1 MQGQEQTT
9 MAVVPGVAVPSKN
22 SVMTSQMWN
31 EKKEKFLKGEPKV
44 LGVLQV
50 MIAIINLSLGIIIL
64 TTLFSELPTSVM
76 LMVPIWGSIMFIVSG
91 SLSIAAGV
99 TPTKCLIVASLTLN
113 TITSVLAAT
122 ASIMGVV
129 SVAVGSQF
137 PFRYNYTITKGLD
150 VLMLIFNMLEFCL
163 AVSVSAFG
171 CEASCCNSRE
181 VLVVLPSNPVET
193 VMAPPMTLQ
202 PLLPSEHQGTN
213 VPGNVYKNH
222 PGEIV

>member
-99 TPTKCLIVASLTLN
+99 TPTKCLV
-113 TITSVLAAT
+113 
-122 ASIMGVV
+122 
-129 SVAVGSQF
+129 
-137 PFRYNYTITKGLD
+137 
-150 VLMLIFNMLEFCL
+150 
-163 AVSVSAFG
+163 
-171 CEASCCNSRE
+171 CN
-181 VLVVLPSNPVET
+181 LVCFAMEK
-193 VMAPPMTLQ
+193 
-202 PLLPSEHQGTN
+202 E
-213 VPGNVYKNH
+213 
-222 PGEIV
+222 

>member
-99 TPTKCLIVASLTLN
+99 TPTKCLVCNLVCLLWKRSNFI
-113 TITSVLAAT
+113 
-122 ASIMGVV
+122 
-129 SVAVGSQF
+129 
-137 PFRYNYTITKGLD
+137 NYAYI
-150 VLMLIFNMLEFCL
+150 C
-163 AVSVSAFG
+163 
-171 CEASCCNSRE
+171 
-181 VLVVLPSNPVET
+181 
-193 VMAPPMTLQ
+193 
-202 PLLPSEHQGTN
+202 
-213 VPGNVYKNH
+213 
-222 PGEIV
+222 